1 MMLAAWRKVGFAGG
15 RIDPAQIDRTHFIDR
30 VDVGSPSKATRSIT
44 LTIDE
49 VVKTPPGMR
58 RGSLAA
64 VQAKL
69 DATVDAFMAQQEVIT
84 ALTTAGFDP
93 AVVPF
98 LMQPKELAQK
108 KKRDRSQADMSL
120 YEGGSASLRN
130 VRATCDAKRTEAAA
144 KVAAVEERK
153 EERASKQSE
162 AVAAA
167 AKLISDFELCAQ
179 GCACGQSPC
188 PMQGMKACGSCR
200 AAGRPW
206 LKPRVCVVR
215 ECVLARKG
223 PAMLALTLVG
233 APTPGAPTPPPRLTF
248 DGAMS
253 EEEDNAADEV
263 MPAAKP
269 RAQTAA
275 ILCDWACDHHMTD
288 EEVELGY
295 CSGRRCKAKMHAA
308 CFLRHAGAAG
318 EALDDVTCFCQGCW
332 AKQ

>member
-1 MMLAAWRKVGFAGG
+1 MPRSKCALSARQPAGSLAPRRPPPLPRFLKPPRYLETPTIGLPEFFEIWGGSPDLQLPGVWFHWVNTAMMLAAWRKVGFAGG

-84 ALTTAGFDP
+84 AFTTAGFDP

-206 LKPRVCVVR
+206 LKPRVCGARVR
-215 ECVLARKG
+215 FG
-223 PAMLALTLVG
+223 PQG
-233 APTPGAPTPPPRLTF
+233 PCYG
-248 DGAMS
+248 
-253 EEEDNAADEV
+253 
-263 MPAAKP
+263 
-269 RAQTAA
+269 
-275 ILCDWACDHHMTD
+275 
-288 EEVELGY
+288 
-295 CSGRRCKAKMHAA
+295 SGR
-308 CFLRHAGAAG
+308 
-318 EALDDVTCFCQGCW
+318 
-332 AKQ
+332 